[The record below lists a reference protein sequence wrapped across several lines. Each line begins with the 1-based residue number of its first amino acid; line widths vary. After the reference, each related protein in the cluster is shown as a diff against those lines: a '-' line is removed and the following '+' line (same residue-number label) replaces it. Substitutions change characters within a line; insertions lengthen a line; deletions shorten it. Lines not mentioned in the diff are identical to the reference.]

1 MKGKKPPGN
10 LDYVCRIID
19 ILYKTKSME
28 TLSKRSFFVL
38 AALFA
43 FTTLR
48 AQTADDIV
56 NKYVAAI
63 GGKDALSSVKSLTI
77 QATST
82 IMGNDGPTT
91 ITIVVGQGY
100 KSESE
105 FGGSKI
111 VTCVTPTGGWVL
123 NPYMGAPTPTAMP
136 DEQLKSA
143 KVNMMLDPLANY
155 AANGY
160 KVELAGQD
168 SVDYKVKMSGNGND
182 VIDYINMKT
191 YLLDKVST
199 HYSMGG
205 QEGDLTISFA
215 DYKKL
220 DGGLM
225 YPYTT
230 TMSLQQGDLV
240 IAASKVTVNSTVD
253 PKIFDMPK
261 Q

>member
-1 MKGKKPPGN
+1 

-63 GGKDALSSVKSLTI
+63 GGKDAISSVKSLSI
-77 QATST
+77 DATTS
-82 IMGNDGPTT
+82 IMGNDGATT
-91 ITIVVGQGY
+91 ITILVGKGY
-100 KSESE
+100 KSESD
-105 FGGSKI
+105 FGGTKI
-111 VTCVTPTGGWVL
+111 VTCVTPTGGWTL
-123 NPYMGAPTPTAMP
+123 NPYGGAATPTAMP
-136 DEQLKSA
+136 DEQLKGA
-143 KVNMMLDPLANY
+143 KINMMLAPLANY
-155 AANGY
+155 AADGY
-160 KVELAGQD
+160 KVELTGQD
-168 SVDYKVKMSGNGND
+168 STDYKLKMTGNGID
-182 VIDYINMKT
+182 VTYYINMKT
-191 YLLDKVST
+191 YLLDKVGT
-199 HYSMGG
+199 HMSMGG
-205 QEGDLTISFA
+205 QDADLNISFT

-225 YPYTT
+225 YAYTT
-230 TMSLQQGDLV
+230 TLGLPQGDLV
-240 IAASKVTVNSTVD
+240 IADKKITVNSTVD
-253 PKIFDMPK
+253 PKVFDMPK